1 MFKHLLVPTDGTD
14 FSLAAVQR
22 AVSFAGDAGARITFL
37 HVEHTFPAL
46 YCGEGAIM
54 DASAPAYFHEQVD
67 RQAHEILG
75 AAEAIAH
82 AAGVECTSQALVG
95 ESPYEAIVEAAEQH
109 GCDLI
114 FMASHGR
121 SGIGHL
127 LLSSETEKVLRHTK
141 IPVLVHR

>member
-14 FSLAAVQR
+14 FSLAAVRR
-22 AVSFAGDAGARITFL
+22 AVSFASEAGARVTFL
-37 HVEHTFPAL
+37 HVEHAFPAV

-54 DASAPAYFHEQVD
+54 DASAPSFFHEQAD
-67 RQAHEILG
+67 RQAHHILD
-75 AAEAIAH
+75 E
-82 AAGVECTSQALVG
+82 AAGIARDAGVACDARTLIS
-95 ESPYEAIVEAAEQH
+95 ESPYQAIVEAAEH
-109 GCDLI
+109 NACDLI

-127 LLSSETEKVLRHTK
+127 LLSSETEKVLRHTR